1 MIRKFKKIIIC
12 AGFCVLTFAAANL
25 NSYADTTATT
35 ESQPEPPQKD
45 MGVMAKISA
54 IEDST
59 ITVALAQMPEKPA
72 DDGTGATPPETTDET
87 PAPPETTDG
96 TSTPPEKKEMD
107 FTGETK
113 TYTIP
118 STAVITKGMNQES
131 ASISDLAADTV
142 IQITFD
148 GETITAINIQS

>member
-1 MIRKFKKIIIC
+1 MIRKGKKLFIC
-12 AGFCVLTFAAANL
+12 AGFCILMFTAANL
-25 NSYADTTATT
+25 NSYADTTAAT
-35 ESQPEPPQKD
+35 ESQPEPPQQN
-45 MGVMAKISA
+45 MGVMAKITA
-54 IEDST
+54 IDSST
-59 ITVALAQMPEKPA
+59 MTVTLSQMPEKPA
-72 DDGTGATPPETTDET
+72 EDGTGTTPPETTGET

-96 TSTPPEKKEMD
+96 TSTPPEKPEMN
-107 FTGETK
+107 FTGESK

-131 ASISDLAADTV
+131 ASVSDLAADSV